1 MILRE
6 DGDIK
11 TEDERSDDEMPPLVD
26 ASYEN
31 DVEYPTKAKLLVER
45 YVLSVQVKEDDEE

>member
-31 DVEYPTKAKLLVER
+31 DVEYLTKAKLLVER